1 MFVNIS
7 SNIYILKTLN
17 SMEISLVV
25 VLTPSGI
32 PCTCRLIGDAHV
44 DNREK
49 SCSSLLTM
57 IMDDLCFHNIVLLVF
72 HIKYSTKI
80 ISSFGFWNFRI
91 HIYIFSKTAYPI
103 GMLS

>member
-1 MFVNIS
+1 
-7 SNIYILKTLN
+7 
-17 SMEISLVV
+17 MEISLVV
-25 VLTPSGI
+25 VLSPSDI
-32 PCTCRLIGDAHV
+32 QSTVSLIDGAH
-44 DNREK
+44 DGNRDK

-72 HIKYSTKI
+72 HIKYNTKI
-80 ISSFGFWNFRI
+80 ISSFGFLNFKI

>member
-72 HIKYSTKI
+72 HIKNNAKI
-80 ISSFGFWNFRI
+80 ISSFGFFNF
-91 HIYIFSKTAYPI
+91 
-103 GMLS
+103 